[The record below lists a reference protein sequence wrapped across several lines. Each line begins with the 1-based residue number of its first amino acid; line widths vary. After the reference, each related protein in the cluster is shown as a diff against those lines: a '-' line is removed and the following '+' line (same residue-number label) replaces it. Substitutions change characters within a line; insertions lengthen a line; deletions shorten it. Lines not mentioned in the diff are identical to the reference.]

1 MFQALI
7 LGLLLGLNPAPADL
21 NNDGVVD
28 VSDML
33 ILLSDWGPCPS
44 RCSADLT
51 GNGMV
56 DVSDLLVLLGH
67 WGPVS
72 AVPVAGDAVSGSVSN
87 VSQLSL
93 PGVEF
98 PADGR
103 VVISAVVRSPD
114 ADARA
119 LVARV
124 ETSDVGEPVAHL
136 FSETHH
142 TLYVW
147 KHDSPGGSG
156 TVTIESEGTPHLITA
171 VAVPVSGGFDIGQYT
186 IMVDNTD
193 QFNVPIVTQHAE
205 SLVIGAFTRP
215 NNQPV
220 TVTAANPDLDP
231 LNVSIHADLPGSN
244 APQRLTVASFPAL
257 TAGHHVSTATY
268 DNVASNLGILIEIT
282 NQEPFAAEAI
292 ESRHLDRVIDLVDA
306 TVPVNVLCVGD
317 SLFVSSHGAR
327 LFNGLL
333 RSWQRPVYSVAM
345 GSGAPAG
352 GMLFSSASGI
362 GGVQYNFPARLD
374 SFVVTDDFFGD
385 GSFFGSLNFG
395 RSNRYRVGNG
405 FSPDSANRVRRFEVN
420 RGSWFDT
427 GIVADWVTDNEH
439 LSMQVGYDWQPDA
452 NYVDGFAL
460 RSGTGAGDLY
470 GSYAVDSA
478 DVICG
483 PPAPGLNLLTDRVP
497 IDVSDN
503 TGYRVLLASDSSWE
517 HPNETRNFIHPLL
530 KLNDES
536 QAATGMALACMA
548 EATWWSQY
556 FQPDLPPTQSAKQFT
571 NDQLDRFIISVFD
584 RDVQNFIVLCMG
596 TEEHD
601 LKTFITN
608 LDALCNRFTAA
619 FDRVGFTHAPKFL
632 LLGVWRPGGET
643 TNAQARTESEAMYEL
658 AEQRNDVAFLSY
670 YGLEQGIYM
679 DGTSPEQLA
688 WAQTRGYDAIEL
700 QSGTFNAG
708 THHLNSDGI
717 HPTDAL
723 AAMFRMLQVW
733 DALNAARAEA
743 E

>member
-1 MFQALI
+1 MLQALI
-7 LGLLLGLNPAPADL
+7 LGLSLGLNPASADL

-44 RCSADLT
+44 PCPADLT
-51 GNGMV
+51 GSGTVN
-56 DVSDLLVLLGH
+56 VSDLLVLLGH

-119 LVARV
+119 LVAKV
-124 ETSDVGEPVAHL
+124 GTNDVGEPVAHQ
-136 FSETHH
+136 FSETNH

-147 KHDSPGGSG
+147 KHHAPEGVG
-156 TVTIESEGTPHLITA
+156 TITIESEGVPHLITA
-171 VAVPVSGGFDIGQYT
+171 VAVPIAGGFDVGQFT

-220 TVTAANPDLDP
+220 TVTSANPDNDP
-231 LNVSIHADLPGSN
+231 LNVSIHADLPGSS
-244 APQRLTVASFPAL
+244 APQRLTVASFSAI
-257 TAGHHVSTATY
+257 AEGHHVATATY
-268 DNVASNLGILIEIT
+268 GNVAFNLGILVEIT
-282 NQEPFAAEAI
+282 NQRPFPAEEI

-333 RSWQRPVYSVAM
+333 RSWPRPVYSVAM

-352 GMLFSSASGI
+352 GLLHSNASGI
-362 GGVQYNFPARLD
+362 SGVQYNFPARLD
-374 SFVVTDDFFGD
+374 SFVVTDDFFGN
-385 GSFFGSLNFG
+385 GTFFGSLNFG

-405 FSPDSANRVRRFEVN
+405 FSPDSANRVRRFEVS

-427 GIVADWVTDNEH
+427 GVVADWVTDNEH
-439 LSMQVGYDWQPDA
+439 LTMQVGYDWQPDA

-497 IDVSDN
+497 IDVSGN

-517 HPNETRNFIHPLL
+517 HPTETRNFIHPLL

-548 EATWWSQY
+548 EATWWSQ
-556 FQPDLPPTQSAKQFT
+556 FFHPNEPPTDYKKQFT
-571 NDQLDRFIISVFD
+571 NEQLDRFITSAFD
-584 RDVQNFIVLCMG
+584 RDVQNFVVLCMG
-596 TEEHD
+596 VEEHNVQD
-601 LKTFITN
+601 FVSS
-608 LDALCNRFTAA
+608 LDALCNRISEA
-619 FDRVGFTHAPKFL
+619 FDRSGFTYAPTFL
-632 LLGVWRPGGET
+632 LLAVWRPDGEYSHGL
-643 TNAQARTESEAMYEL
+643 ARNESEAMYEL
-658 AEQRNDVAFLSY
+658 ADLRDDVAFLSY

-733 DALNAARAEA
+733 DTLNAARAET